1 MKFLITY
8 FDIFLGQEYLP
19 FLNNFK
25 KMEENYRK
33 YSIDKHL
40 KRYESALENLVKC
53 PDQFDACLEL
63 VTQQRLFKRALELL
77 AKDGVEYR
85 EVCRAYAS
93 YLSSK
98 KYHEEASLLYS
109 RAGDLQLAISEAR
122 LALWWERAG
131 QLARTAGWSQDKLT
145 QLYRDLATK
154 LEAAG
159 RGVEAGQVLRDW
171 CQDSE
176 ESVAVLAR
184 SHHWPQL
191 LSLLRDLGRP
201 DLIQTHALPAL
212 LLRRSTLAETISN
225 NLTQLNHHVER
236 LATVRKSRNGQ
247 LQDGVE
253 DVVEDDRNVEDADLF
268 SETTSVGGT
277 STVKSRSTLQTRNTS
292 RSKSS
297 KTRRKKDRKLF
308 STKEG
313 SAYEDIGLMAAI
325 HELISGIPVLRDE
338 VGQVLRALVE
348 LEEEAGLS
356 ALQTSMEELIERIE
370 AVSPVVWCEVGQEQ
384 ELERFGPEHTVEDI
398 VRGGLGLTK
407 EEYRSPV
414 HLLPPNLRFPPLI
427 KNNYWKLQFL

>member
-1 MKFLITY
+1 MTLLNFLC
-8 FDIFLGQEYLP
+8 IFSCQEYLP

-33 YSIDKHL
+33 YSIDLHL

-53 PDQFDACLEL
+53 PGKFDVCLEL
-63 VTQQRLFKRALELL
+63 VTQQRLFKRALELM
-77 AKDGVEYR
+77 ARDGEEYR
-85 EVCRAYAS
+85 EVCRAYAG

-109 RAGDLQLAISEAR
+109 RAGHLQLAVSEAR
-122 LALWWERAG
+122 LGLWWERAG
-131 QLARTAGWSQDKLT
+131 QLARTAGWSGDQLSE
-145 QLYRDLATK
+145 LYRDLATK

-159 RGVEAGQVLRDW
+159 RGVEAARLLREW
-171 CQDSE
+171 CEDSE
-176 ESVAVLAR
+176 ESVALLAR
-184 SHHWPQL
+184 CHHWPHL
-191 LSLLRDLGRP
+191 LSLINDLARP

-212 LLRRSTLAETISN
+212 LQRRSTLADSIRSN
-225 NLTQLNHHVER
+225 LSQLNHWVER

-247 LQDGVE
+247 MQDGME

-297 KTRRKKDRKLF
+297 KNRRKNDRKLF

-313 SAYEDIGLMAAI
+313 SAYEDIGIIAAI

-348 LEEEAGLS
+348 VEEEAGLS
-356 ALQTSMEELIERIE
+356 ALQASMEELIERVE
-370 AVSPVVWCEVGQEQ
+370 VVSPVVWSELKEEQEQ
-384 ELERFGPEHTVEDI
+384 ERFGPEHTVEDI
-398 VRGGLGLTK
+398 VRGGLGQTK

-414 HLLPPNLRFPPLI
+414 HLLPPNLRFPPVV
-427 KNNYWKLQFL
+427 KHNYWKLQFL

>member
-1 MKFLITY
+1 M
-8 FDIFLGQEYLP
+8 P

-77 AKDGVEYR
+77 GRDGEEYR
-85 EVCRAYAS
+85 EVCRAYAK

-98 KYHEEASLLYS
+98 RYHEEASLLYS
-109 RAGDLQLAISEAR
+109 RAGDLEEAVSEAR
-122 LALWWERAG
+122 QCLWWERAG
-131 QLARTAGWSQDKLT
+131 QLARTGGWGQDKLT
-145 QLYRDLATK
+145 DLYRDLATK

-159 RGVEAGQVLRDW
+159 RGVEAGRVLREW
-171 CQDSE
+171 CEDSE

-184 SHHWPQL
+184 CHHWPHL
-191 LSLLRDLGRP
+191 LSLVRDLGRP

-212 LLRRSTLAETISN
+212 LQRRSTLADTIRN
-225 NLTQLNHHVER
+225 NLTQLNHYVER
-236 LATVRKSRNGQ
+236 LVSVRKSRNCQ
-247 LQDGVE
+247 LQDGLE

-297 KTRRKKDRKLF
+297 KNRRKKDRKLF

-313 SAYEDIGLMAAI
+313 SVYEDLGIMAAV
-325 HELISGIPVLRDE
+325 HELLSSMPVLRDE

-348 LEEEAGLS
+348 VGEEEGLS
-356 ALQTSMEELIERIE
+356 ALQTSMEELLERIE
-370 AVSPVVWCEVGQEQ
+370 MVSPVVWCEVREEEDQ
-384 ELERFGPEHTVEDI
+384 ERFGPEHTVEDI
-398 VRGGLGLTK
+398 VRGGLGLTR

-414 HLLPPNLRFPPLI
+414 HLLPPNLRFPPVI
-427 KNNYWKLQFL
+427 KHNYWKLQFL